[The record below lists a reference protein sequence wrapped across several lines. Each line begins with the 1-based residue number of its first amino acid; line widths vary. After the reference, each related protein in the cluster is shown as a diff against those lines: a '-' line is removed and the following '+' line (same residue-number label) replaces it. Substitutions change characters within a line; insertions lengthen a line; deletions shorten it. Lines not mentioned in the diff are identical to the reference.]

1 MDLLL
6 HHGKPYLGEEMQHA
20 AAERIC
26 NLIYVHPI
34 GYRRPKLVQIAVT
47 VLPGRVRAIS
57 WSACCR
63 TYSMGLWPFG
73 GKKHESEPDK
83 AAPTCVAFALGR
95 CIRMTTPRFSVP

>member
-1 MDLLL
+1 VDLLL
-6 HHGKPYLGEEMQHA
+6 HHQKPEMQHA

-26 NLIYVHPI
+26 NLIFVHPV

-47 VLPGRVRAIS
+47 VLPGRVKGNLLVGLLSSI
-57 WSACCR
+57 
-63 TYSMGLWPFG
+63 SMGLWPFG

-95 CIRMTTPRFSVP
+95 FSA